1 MYFSQTESSKCSS
14 IFLFNHLGQPRT
26 ARDGALP
33 PVWLTLVDCVKF
45 EKCTNHHLQE
55 RWLVL
60 LTCLRL
66 ASNSADF
73 PAAISHPEFNLL
85 MKLEAAKPLEKLIS
99 MELSPSTYIRHSS
112 NRLAVP

>member
-1 MYFSQTESSKCSS
+1 M
-14 IFLFNHLGQPRT
+14 
-26 ARDGALP
+26 
-33 PVWLTLVDCVKF
+33 WLTLVDCVKF

-55 RWLVL
+55 GWLVL

-85 MKLEAAKPLEKLIS
+85 MKLEAAKPRRAHFHGTLTLHLYKTQFQPASGTVIS
-99 MELSPSTYIRHSS
+99 ML
-112 NRLAVP
+112 

>member
-1 MYFSQTESSKCSS
+1 M
-14 IFLFNHLGQPRT
+14 
-26 ARDGALP
+26 
-33 PVWLTLVDCVKF
+33 WLTLVDCVKF

-55 RWLVL
+55 GWLVL

-85 MKLEAAKPLEKLIS
+85 MKLEAAKPLLEELIS